1 MILLQGQAVTLTF
14 NVGTQMLRVTR
25 GLNMGIIY
33 VK

>member
-14 NVGTQMLRVTR
+14 NVVTQMLRVTR
-25 GLNMGIIY
+25 HLNMAIIS